1 MKRAPHLAGR
11 GAPSWVRGAIR
22 WVHKGLEKDPQVLA
36 ACLPGT
42 QSLRKV
48 GEHVYEG
55 EIGVRVGPISGAFAG
70 QLTVTNEVP
79 PVSSTLT
86 VEGKGKV
93 GFLKGVGNIDM
104 TEQGPGKT
112 LMKYTGEVQIGGK
125 AASFGQR
132 LFDSVSRGMIEQALG
147 KLNEQLQ
154 ARVSSR

>member
-1 MKRAPHLAGR
+1 MKIEGQYTFDGPREVLWELLR
-11 GAPSWVRGAIR
+11 
-22 WVHKGLEKDPQVLA
+22 DPKVLA

-42 QSLRKV
+42 QTMRQVSDH
-48 GEHVYEG
+48 EFEG

-79 PVSSTLT
+79 PESCTLT

-93 GFLKGVGNIDM
+93 GFLKGVGNIEM
-104 TEQGPGKT
+104 VNEGQGKT

-125 AASFGQR
+125 VASVGQR

-147 KLNEQLQ
+147 RLNEQLQ
-154 ARVSSR
+154 ARVSPR